1 MSLNIDSEHQRLLA
15 GYHPLCDAIS
25 ALFYPYV
32 EVVIHDLLTQK
43 VSYLANNIS
52 RREIGD
58 DSALENIEFTESENV
73 IGPYEKLN
81 WDGRKMRAISSVI
94 RSPLTGQPEALLCI
108 NFNTYDFEQIRGA
121 LNIFLSG
128 GQLIPQPEKLFR
140 DDWQERINTFM
151 HSWLQKQG
159 LSLSTLSRAEKRL
172 LVEALY
178 AEGAFNGKSAANY
191 VANIVGVSRASVFKY
206 IKELKS

>member
-1 MSLNIDSEHQRLLA
+1 MNQISHSEHQALLTA
-15 GYHPLCDAIS
+15 YHPVCDAIA

-32 EVVIHDLLTQK
+32 EVVIHDLLSQK

-58 DSALENIEFTESENV
+58 DSALENIEFSESENV

-81 WDGRKMRAISSVI
+81 WDGRSMRAISSVI
-94 RSPLTGQPEALLCI
+94 RSPVHFRPIALLCI

-151 HSWLQKQG
+151 HSWLQQHG
-159 LSLSTLSRAEKRL
+159 LGLSTLSRTQKRQ

-178 AEGAFNGKSAANY
+178 DEGAFNAKSAANY
-191 VANIVGVSRASVFKY
+191 IAKVVGLSRASVFKY
-206 IKELKS
+206 IKQLKI